1 MRRAGVELVPELF
14 RGPSVRALAAAL
26 ALALAAALGQA
37 RGAAGGDALLPLR
50 AVAGQVLADAEGL
63 ATLEAFLIVLIGHD
77 DVLTLG
83 GALLPALPFKGRL
96 SGLAL
101 AALALAFAFEFALD
115 KGHDLAREVLDV
127 VVVVVVV
134 VGVVVAVVVVLV
146 AGVLEAHPVEA
157 TPLATCP
164 AGAIYEEIAYHLLV
178 LGVGLDVIFRL

>member
-14 RGPSVRALAAAL
+14 RGPSVRAVAAAL

-37 RGAAGGDALLPLR
+37 RGAAGGDALLPMR

-83 GALLPALPFKGRL
+83 GALLHALPFKGRL
-96 SGLAL
+96 SVLAL
-101 AALALAFAFEFALD
+101 AALALAFALKFALD
-115 KGHDLAREVLDV
+115 KGHDLARELVDVDVL
-127 VVVVVVV
+127 
-134 VGVVVAVVVVLV
+134 VGIVVAVFVLV